1 MCSSYYKPCTASNS
15 SCIMQYC
22 PSAYRPAIETCAM
35 ARLARLYAPDTPQLI
50 QVRFHRALAS
60 AHEPTPSATLDSL
73 AAWFRDA
80 ALEERVPVHGW
91 TLLNDRLVLLGSPAD
106 KSAMSR
112 MMQAFGRRFAARIL
126 KGRAFSE
133 RYRSA
138 LLQPGAWVLPGLVWL
153 EHLPVQQ
160 GYVDEAGRWPWSSAA
175 QHTGQEAPGSRWT
188 SEHSDY
194 WHLGNTPFER
204 QARYRRLLEQGP
216 SQSQAKQ
223 IEDALF
229 GQWALGDAQ
238 FLERIGRES
247 TRRLVPAKRG
257 RPRKEVPTS

>member
-1 MCSSYYKPCTASNS
+1 
-15 SCIMQYC
+15 
-22 PSAYRPAIETCAM
+22 M

-50 QVRFHRALAS
+50 QVRFNRVLALP
-60 AHEPTPSATLDSL
+60 HEPAPSETLDSL

-80 ALEERVPVHGW
+80 ALEERVPIHGW
-91 TLLNDRLVLLGSPAD
+91 SLLNDRLVLLGSPPD

-112 MMQAFGRRFAARIL
+112 MMQAFGRRFASRIL
-126 KGRAFSE
+126 KGRAFAE

-138 LLQPGAWVLPGLVWL
+138 LLQPGAWVLQGLVWL
-153 EHLPVQQ
+153 EHLPVQE
-160 GYVDEAGRWPWSSAA
+160 GYVDEAARWPWSSAA
-175 QHTGQEAPGSRWT
+175 QHTGQGLPGSRWT

-204 QARYRRLLEQGP
+204 QARYKRLLEQGP
-216 SQSQAKQ
+216 TQSQVSR
-223 IEDALF
+223 IEGALF

-238 FLERIGRES
+238 FLDRIGRES

-257 RPRKEVPTS
+257 RPRKDAQSS